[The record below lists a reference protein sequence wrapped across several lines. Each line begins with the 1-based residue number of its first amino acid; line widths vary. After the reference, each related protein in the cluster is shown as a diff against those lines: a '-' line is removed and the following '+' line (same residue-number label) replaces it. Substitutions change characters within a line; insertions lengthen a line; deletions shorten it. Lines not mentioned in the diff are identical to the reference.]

1 MTSRER
7 VRSVLGGEKP
17 DRVPNGLGATLNT
30 GMHLLAYERFR
41 RMLGLD
47 GPAPR
52 MMSFE
57 ANALFEMPVVSAI
70 GADMVSLGLKITP
83 ARFWAPGHAADWK
96 EVSLWDRPCQVPAA
110 WEVSTDLDGATWI
123 DGYAWDALGY
133 NVPVARPNCRLKCPP
148 GGRYFDP
155 VLLPGLLPDENPTLE
170 KYEPPRG
177 YPPGWLEGIAQSA
190 RWLHEN
196 TELGIVCDEM
206 INDFQLTPGGLDGWW
221 MMMATEPATVHRFL
235 DKACQSAVSQLKL
248 VDEAVGRYADLLMIA
263 QDFGDLRG
271 VTIGPELWRQIFKPH
286 FRDLF
291 TEWHRVSRMKIGMHS
306 CGAIGEILG
315 DLIECGLDVINPVQV
330 SARGMEPGGLVERF
344 GGRIVFYGGSYDA
357 VATEAGTPA
366 EEVRRKVADNIRAF
380 AATGRYIFC
389 GVHNIQWNVP
399 DSHLGAI
406 LEAFRECRG
415 ETGPGRS

>member
-1 MTSRER
+1 MTPRER
-7 VRSVLGGEKP
+7 VRAVLRGERP

-41 RMLGLD
+41 NLLAVG
-47 GPAPR
+47 GPPPR

-57 ANALFEMPVVSAI
+57 ANALFDLPVMAAI

-83 ARFWAPGHAADWK
+83 ARFWAPGNAVDWK
-96 EVSLWDRPCQVPAA
+96 PAA
-110 WEVSTDLDGATWI
+110 LWGREYLIPASWDVTVDGDGVTWI
-123 DGYAWDALGY
+123 DGYDWDALGY
-133 NVPVARPNCRLKCPP
+133 NVQLQRPNCRLMCPQ

-155 VLLPGLLPDENPTLE
+155 VLLPGVSPDLNPTLE
-170 KYEPPRG
+170 KYEPPHGFRQ
-177 YPPGWLEGIAQSA
+177 GWLEGLEQSA

-196 TELGIVCDEM
+196 TDLSIVCDEM

-221 MMMATEPATVHRFL
+221 MKMATDPQTVHGFL
-235 DKACQSAVSQLKL
+235 EKACQSAVSQLRR
-248 VDEAVGRYADLLMIA
+248 VDQAVGKYADLLMIA

-291 TEWHRVSRMKIGMHS
+291 SEWHRISRMKIGMHS

-330 SARGMEPGGLVERF
+330 SARGMEPESLVRRF
-344 GGRIVFYGGSYDA
+344 GGRVVFYGGSYDA
-357 VATEAGTPA
+357 VMNDPSAPP
-366 EEVRRKVADNIRAF
+366 EVVRKRVGENIRTL
-380 AATGRYIFC
+380 AASGRYIFC

-399 DSHLGAI
+399 DSHLTAV
-406 LEAFRECRG
+406 LDAFRERREDAG
-415 ETGPGRS
+415 A